1 MWVFRFFHEMF
12 PPHFLDGK
20 IIYGKFPGYKNFYAK
35 NYQKNFTN
43 GKRQRQLLFRN
54 HPSLKGK
61 AGSVEIKS
69 QTLWSSVVPF
79 AGLMEETFPFEKVST
94 YIASAP
100 AAWTYFKNCFQGDF
114 LKPVLTSGNSSHPHT
129 RYPWILLTRD

>member
-1 MWVFRFFHEMF
+1 MF

-20 IIYGKFPGYKNFYAK
+20 IIYGKFPSYKNFYAK
-35 NYQKNFTN
+35 KLPKKILRIK
-43 GKRQRQLLFRN
+43 KRQRQLLFRN
-54 HPSLKGK
+54 PPSLKGK

-79 AGLMEETFPFEKVST
+79 AGLMEETFPFGKVLT

-100 AAWTYFKNCFQGDF
+100 AAWTYVKNCFQGDF

-129 RYPWILLTRD
+129 RYPWILLTRDQKEIYGI